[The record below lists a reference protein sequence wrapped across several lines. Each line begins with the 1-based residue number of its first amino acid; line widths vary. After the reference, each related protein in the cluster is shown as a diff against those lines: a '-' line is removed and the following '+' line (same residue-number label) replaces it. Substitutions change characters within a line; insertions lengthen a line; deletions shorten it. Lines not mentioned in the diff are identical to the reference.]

1 MPTKKLTPRADGRY
15 VCKYKGKFF
24 YGHSSEEAL
33 AARKAY
39 IKAEESGKLLTRE
52 LTVKEYA
59 LKWLPLYKSSVSE
72 KCYNDYAKQIEA
84 LFPYI
89 GHKLLSQVTVDDA
102 AAVWQHYAGYS
113 ASTIKR
119 ARMLYI
125 ALFDTAIENELCH
138 KNPFKSKFTQPP
150 RGSVGSHRAL
160 TDAEVDLILSTP
172 HRFQLAVLVM
182 LFAGLRRGEVL
193 ALSSD
198 DIDLKHNIIHV
209 NKAIRYD
216 SNQPIDADPKTSAGV
231 RDVPILSTLKPFLKD
246 HKGLIAP
253 SKFGKKMSEV
263 AFRNAWNDW
272 CNHMELSLNN
282 CKIKRYYFLT
292 PDYRYRDSKR
302 YDKIQA
308 LLAKGK
314 KEEAEELRFMD
325 WKKWTVRPHDLRH
338 TYCTMLVDAGIP
350 LKQAMAWLGHADEK
364 MILRIYDHVHDSRTQ
379 ASIKQVEKLLT
390 SRKPKAGK
398 VVKLVVS

>member
-1 MPTKKLTPRADGRY
+1 MPVKKPARRKDGRY
-15 VCKYKGKFF
+15 ACKYKGKFF
-24 YGHSSEEAL
+24 YGSTPEEAL
-33 AARKAY
+33 AARKAF
-39 IKAEESGKLLTRE
+39 IKAEQSGQLLARE
-52 LTVKEYA
+52 LTVRDYA

-125 ALFDTAIENELCH
+125 ALFDTAIENDLCR

-150 RGSVGSHRAL
+150 RGSSGSHRAL

-216 SNQPIDADPKTSAGV
+216 SNQPIFADPKTDAGT
-231 RDVPILSTLKPFLKD
+231 RDVPVFSQLRPFLLR
-246 HKGLIAP
+246 HTGLIAP
-253 SKFGKKMSEV
+253 DTFGRPMSEV
-263 AFRNAWNDW
+263 AFRNAWSSYLRA
-272 CNHMELSLNN
+272 LS
-282 CKIKRYYFLT
+282 IAAGH
-292 PDYRYRDSKR
+292 PVS
-302 YDKIQA
+302 I
-308 LLAKGK
+308 
-314 KEEAEELRFMD
+314 
-325 WKKWTVRPHDLRH
+325 RPHDLRH
-338 TYCTMLVDAGIP
+338 TFCTMLVDAGVP
-350 LKQAMAWLGHADEK
+350 LKQAMSWLGHADEK
-364 MILRIYDHVHDSRTQ
+364 MILRVYDHVHATRTS
-379 ASIKQVEKLLT
+379 ASIQQVETLLAD
-390 SRKPKAGK
+390 RKPSGK
-398 VVKLVVS
+398 VVKMVVNH